1 MIAFTATIKTN
12 NGTYEIN
19 QKTHRDGQALF
30 CVTHNGNGDADFST
44 VTEALNWV
52 KEHSEYHSS
61 SNEFTQKERDIHSLM
76 QDADDIVQQ
85 LLHAT
90 SNKEGFYDTIHPLAG
105 TVKKLAWV
113 IDDMLERM
121 QLVK

>member
-12 NGTYEIN
+12 NGTYEID
-19 QKTHRDGQALF
+19 QKNHADNEVLF
-30 CVTHNGNGDADFST
+30 CVIHNGSGVYFST
-44 VTEALNWV
+44 VTEALSWV

-61 SNEFTQKERDIHSLM
+61 CNEFTQKERDIHALM
-76 QDADDIVQQ
+76 QDADDITQQ
-85 LLHAT
+85 LLHDT

-113 IDDMLERM
+113 IDEMLERM

>member
-12 NGTYEIN
+12 NGTYEID
-19 QKTHRDGQALF
+19 QKTYADNAVLF
-30 CVTHNGNGDADFST
+30 CVSHNGSGVYFST
-44 VTEALNWV
+44 VNEALNWV
-52 KEHSEYHSS
+52 KEHSEYFSG

-76 QDADDIVQQ
+76 QDADDIAQQ

-113 IDDMLERM
+113 IDEMLERM

>member
-1 MIAFTATIKTN
+1 MLSFTATIKTN
-12 NGTYEIN
+12 NGIYEIDK
-19 QKTHRDGQALF
+19 KTNLSF
-30 CVTHNGNGDADFST
+30 CVIHNGSGVYFST
-44 VTEALNWV
+44 VNEALSWV

-61 SNEFTQKERDIHSLM
+61 SNEFTQKERDIHALM
-76 QDADDIVQQ
+76 QDADDITQQ
-85 LLHAT
+85 LLHDT

-113 IDDMLERM
+113 IDEMLERI